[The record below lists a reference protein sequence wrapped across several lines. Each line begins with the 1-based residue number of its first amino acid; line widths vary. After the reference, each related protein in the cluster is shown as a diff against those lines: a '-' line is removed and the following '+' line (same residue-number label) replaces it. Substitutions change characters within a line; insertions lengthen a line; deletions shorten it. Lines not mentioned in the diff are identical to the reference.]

1 MPEGV
6 GRSETSEGPSA
17 RWLSR
22 WMVGVGVVYLLISA
36 NLGSL
41 VVAPERVYQ
50 FYPTYDAPLDSVAT
64 AVAADVALMVAFEF
78 AVLGAALLWA
88 SRRPTAYAGLV
99 PLIVALELVRGIVD
113 DVYLLTMRTYT
124 IDAIY
129 YGFIVLHLVVI
140 VTGLAAYPG
149 WRVFGAGAGTTGR
162 VT

>member
-1 MPEGV
+1 
-6 GRSETSEGPSA
+6 
-17 RWLSR
+17 
-22 WMVGVGVVYLLISA
+22 MVGVGLVYLLLAA

-41 VVAPERVYQ
+41 VVVPDRVYQ

-64 AVAADVALMVAFEF
+64 AVAVDVALMVGLEF

-99 PLIVALELVRGIVD
+99 PLIVALELVRGILD
-113 DVYLLTMRTYT
+113 DVYLLTMRAYP

-140 VTGLAAYPG
+140 VTGLAVYPG
-149 WRVFGAGAGTTGR
+149 WRVFGTGAGPTER